1 MGEGCSGVGGGWHL
15 FFFFSKKNLFKLF
28 YIFVFSVKVRLGI
41 ACELSALQMNN
52 MKY

>member
-1 MGEGCSGVGGGWHL
+1 MGWEGAGIC
-15 FFFFSKKNLFKLF
+15 FFFFSKKNLFKLV

-41 ACELSALQMNN
+41 ACELSALQMIH